1 MKFLIETEVL
11 AKSLGNV
18 HGSIGKKNVTIP
30 ILLNVKIEARG
41 DELSL
46 TTTDLDMAI
55 TSKTKAKID
64 VEGATTAPAQ
74 LLYDIIR
81 KIPEGSEISIE
92 LEGNSLNIK
101 YGKSQF
107 KLPCLSVDEFPSI
120 EQAQS
125 SSKLI
130 VPQVQ
135 LMEMINKSRF
145 AISNDET
152 RYYLNGIYFHSK
164 EVDGKRMLRAVATDG
179 HRLALVEYGADEDV
193 KSIEK
198 GIIIPRK
205 TIHEMY
211 KVMEGVEDNIELS
224 ISESKIKMQAG
235 DTVIISK
242 IIDGDFPDYERVIPK
257 DNNKIVKV
265 DKKVISDAIDRVS
278 TIADDKHRSIKII
291 IDNNMIKLQ
300 ANTAEGGFADEE
312 ISCEYNEDRIDTG
325 FNSRYLLD
333 VLGQVDSDMVFIK
346 LKDGSLPSIIQGEGE
361 DKTLFVVMP
370 VRT

>member
-1 MKFLIETEVL
+1 MKFLIEKEVL
-11 AKSLGNV
+11 AECLGKV

-30 ILLNVKIEARG
+30 ILLNVKIEVKG
-41 DELSL
+41 DELKL

-55 TSKTKAKID
+55 TSKSKAK
-64 VEGATTAPAQ
+64 VESEGSITAPAQ

-81 KIPEGSEISIE
+81 KVPEGSEISIE

-101 YGKSQF
+101 YGKSKF

-120 EQAQS
+120 EQAKS

-130 VPQVQ
+130 LPQAQ

-145 AISNDET
+145 AISSDET

-179 HRLALVEYGADEDV
+179 HRLALVEYPADEDT

-205 TIHEMY
+205 TIHEMH
-211 KVMEGVEDNIELS
+211 KVMEGVEENIELS
-224 ISESKIKMQAG
+224 ISEAKIKMQAG

-257 DNNKIVKV
+257 DNNKLVKV
-265 DKKVISDAIDRVS
+265 DKKTISDAIDRVS
-278 TIADDKHRSIKII
+278 TIANDKHRSIKII
-291 IDNNMIKLQ
+291 IDNNTIKLQ
-300 ANTAEGGFADEE
+300 ANTTEGGFADEE
-312 ISCEYNEDRIDTG
+312 ISCEYIGEKLETG

-333 VLGQVDSDMVFIK
+333 VLGQVDSDTVLIK
-346 LKDGSLPSIIQGEGE
+346 LKDGNFPSIIRGEGE
-361 DKTLFVVMP
+361 EKTLFVVMP